1 MNQLWERYFSGR
13 GGLVAS
19 QIPTIDDQ
27 DGLSDWLS
35 DASHEGQQVRTSLKT
50 NERVIARV
58 TDGIYRQPAS
68 ALRELI
74 SNAWDADATS
84 VTILTDAPRFS
95 RIYVRDDGAGMS
107 YKTLSRLLHNI
118 GGSAKRRD
126 EGRGL
131 GVTASDDSERTP
143 KGRLLIGKIGIG
155 LFSVSQLSRR
165 FRIITKVAGENYR
178 LIAEVHLRAYS
189 EDADDAAEADDSF
202 HNGEVVITRE
212 HTDDTDAHGTDI
224 VLDDIKP
231 RVRDILR
238 DADRWRALDEKQRA
252 EQEGDLDTALSIRA
266 KEPLLHAGWITERA
280 TGDLSPDIFGR
291 PPKLPWDADD
301 LAEDRMGKLMDA
313 VEADAS
319 RTNRPDLDET
329 LDAYLDMIWKLAL
342 SSPVRYV
349 DRHPFDLTS
358 RDEIRLFWVSNEQ
371 RGQAVEI
378 EMLPGERVREAVA
391 RDVSGAPILESGQ
404 SDPAG
409 GFKVTLDGVELR
421 RPIRFQFYQPD
432 RRSIDRAL
440 LFVGKYA
447 PNLTPVPSTRRGGFF
462 ELEGYLYW
470 NGRVIPK
477 DNNGVLVQIRGAGS
491 GLFDPTFMQ
500 YQVSEQTRLRQI
512 SSELFILRGL
522 DAALNIDR
530 ESFNFAHPHVQLV
543 TSWLHRSIRQLTNR
557 HKDLSA
563 KRRAERQ
570 SEDQAE
576 TQNALE
582 QFTADLWQRRRGSEP
597 LPEIQFESDPERA
610 IQARREGIVSYSR
623 GEMSV
628 LSERSSDGVQRDAQ
642 ARAVASVLSAY
653 GLFDDRSYAEQQ
665 EIINSLLAVFT
676 RFRT

>member
-1 MNQLWERYFSGR
+1 M
-13 GGLVAS
+13 AS

-27 DGLSDWLS
+27 EQLSKWLS
-35 DASHEGQQVRTSLKT
+35 DVSHEGQHVRTSLRT

-74 SNAWDADATS
+74 SNAWDADANS

-126 EGRGL
+126 EGKGL

-189 EDADDAAEADDSF
+189 EDADDATEADDSF

-212 HTDDTDAHGTDI
+212 HTDDKDAHGTDI

-231 RVRDILR
+231 RVRDLLR
-238 DADRWRALDEKQRA
+238 DADRWRALDEKEEA
-252 EQEGDLDTALSIRA
+252 ERSGDLDTALSIRA
-266 KEPLLHAGWITERA
+266 KEPLLHAGWIAERA
-280 TGDLSPDIFGR
+280 TGDLSPDVFSR
-291 PPKLPWDADD
+291 PPKLPWDAQDR
-301 LAEDRMGKLMDA
+301 AEDRMGKLMDA

-349 DRHPFDLTS
+349 DRHPFDLTPE
-358 RDEIRLFWVSNEQ
+358 DEIRLFWVSNEQ

-378 EMLPGERVREAVA
+378 EMKPGERVRDAIA
-391 RDVSGAPILESGQ
+391 RDVSGAPVLESGQ
-404 SDPAG
+404 ADPAG
-409 GFKVTLDGVELR
+409 GFKVVVDAVELR

-432 RRSIDRAL
+432 KRSIDRAL

-447 PNLTPVPSTRRGGFF
+447 PNLAPVPSTRRGGFF

-477 DNNGVLVQIRGAGS
+477 DNNGVLVQIRGAGG

-543 TSWLHRSIRQLTNR
+543 TSWLHRAIRQLTNR

-570 SEDQAE
+570 SEDQAA

-582 QFTADLWQRRRGSEP
+582 QFTTELWQQRRGSEP
-597 LPEIQFESDPERA
+597 PPEIQFESDPERA
-610 IQARREGIVSYSR
+610 NLARRQGIFSYSR
-623 GEMSV
+623 DEMSV
-628 LSERSSDGVQRDAQ
+628 LAERSADRAQRDAQ

-653 GLFDDRSYAEQQ
+653 GLFEGRSYSEQQ
-665 EIINSLLAVFT
+665 EIINALLAVFI